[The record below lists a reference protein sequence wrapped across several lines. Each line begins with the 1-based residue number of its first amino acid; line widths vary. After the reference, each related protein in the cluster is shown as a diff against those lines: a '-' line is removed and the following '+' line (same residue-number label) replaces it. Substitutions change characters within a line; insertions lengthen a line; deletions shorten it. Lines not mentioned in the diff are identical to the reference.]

1 MVNTAKIFLSNNFQC
16 LFHFAVFTTCKQLVD
31 HLINNA
37 YHIRRRFIWLL
48 TNIQTTSLQLINHI
62 EHLSNLLTTCKQS
75 HQPINNINH
84 LANNINKNN
93 IFANNI
99 IQLAKIHID
108 NLQTANKQLT
118 ESFIINSSS
127 TIWSTS

>member
-16 LFHFAVFTTCKQLVD
+16 LFHFADVYNLQTTCWPSF
-31 HLINNA
+31 NNA
-37 YHIRRRFIWLL
+37 YHIRRRFVSLL

-75 HQPINNINH
+75 QQPINNINH
-84 LANNINKNN
+84 IANNINKNN